1 DEVLRHGDRRLVYG
15 IALASNF
22 RDVLLGLA
30 KRRTPLIPAAE
41 PAAGSRLL
49 VDYWMRRWLA
59 GRVEREGVLDQV
71 ASHRLV
77 HPVTHGA
84 RVALPEVEGAT
95 ATQQFLVEAG

>member
-1 DEVLRHGDRRLVYG
+1 MLRHGDKRLVYG

-22 RDVLLGLA
+22 RDVLLGVT
-30 KRRTPLIPAAE
+30 KRRVTIIPATDPGVVSA
-41 PAAGSRLL
+41 RL

-59 GRVEREGVLDQV
+59 GRIERAGVLDQV

-84 RVALPEVEGAT
+84 RVTLPEVEGGPAI
-95 ATQQFLVEAG
+95 QQFLVEVG